1 MQSALERAAI
11 AKATKRLI
19 PFLFILYIGAFLDRV
34 NVSFAKLQMSGDLG
48 FTEAAYGLGAGIFFI
63 GYFLFEVPSNLI
75 MERVGARKWIARIM
89 ITWGII
95 SMGFFFTKNTTTFNI
110 LRFLLGAAEAGFFPG
125 VIYYLTY
132 WFPAQT
138 RARAISRFMVAIP
151 ISQMFGSPL
160 SGWIID
166 HMTGVNGWR
175 GWQWLFI
182 LEGIPCV
189 LLGIAT
195 LIYLPDSPRQA
206 KWLEPDEREALT
218 NLMTRERERREAKH
232 SLNLF
237 QALLNPKVIYLS
249 VFYFAL
255 VMGGGYS
262 ISLFLPTLIKGLG
275 QYTDSQVGLLAI
287 FPWTAAA
294 ISMLVW
300 GAHSDK
306 THERRWHIA
315 IAGLVSA
322 GGLAL
327 AATTKRIDI
336 AILGFSLAAAGQNS
350 MLAPFWALPTSW
362 LSGTAAAGSIAMINS
377 IGNLAG
383 HFGPLMMGK
392 LKESSGSFQQPMLIC
407 VGIMIVAVVLSICAH
422 HDPSLEKQVADEAAA
437 T

>member
-1 MQSALERAAI
+1 LQSALERAAI